1 MTVYSYIYNEF
12 GISAKTFNQKLD
24 FYIKQQKLN
33 LLPQNKIFEIKKR
46 QKHWLDKSIA
56 SLLNKL
62 KSQDTL
68 VIYNST
74 HFARSAYQVYQI
86 FNLLQQK
93 QINLHVIDY
102 NINIKFEKN
111 MKTKALLELCGKT
124 EDGFISR
131 RTTEAVKRKN
141 CNHTQQKS
149 KNNNSFIHPEDK
161 AKLDKNSDNIMHYIN
176 LKISKL
182 AIAKLVEC
190 KPKTLSSWLENQP
203 ECILDD

>member
-12 GISAKTFNQKLD
+12 GISAKTFNQKLEL
-24 FYIKQQKLN
+24 YIKQHKIN
-33 LLPQNKIFEIKKR
+33 LLPHNKIFENNKR

-56 SLLNKL
+56 SLLDKL
-62 KSQDTL
+62 KPHDTL

-93 QINLHVIDY
+93 NIHLHVIDY
-102 NINIKFEKN
+102 NINIKFAKN

-141 CNHTQQKS
+141 YHHTKQGS
-149 KNNNSFIHPEDK
+149 KKHNSFIHPEDK
-161 AKLDKNSDNIMHYIN
+161 AKLDKNKDNIMHYIN

-182 AIAKLVEC
+182 AIAKLIEC
-190 KPKTLSSWLENQP
+190 KPKTLNSWLESKP
-203 ECILDD
+203 ECVLDD